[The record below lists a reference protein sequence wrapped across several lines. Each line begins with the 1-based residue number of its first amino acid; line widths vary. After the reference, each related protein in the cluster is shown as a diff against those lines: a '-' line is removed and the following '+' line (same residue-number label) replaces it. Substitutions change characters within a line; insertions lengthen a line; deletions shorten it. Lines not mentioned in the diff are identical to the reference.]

1 MTDIVERLRNIA
13 RVKGYGSHAEA
24 ADEILRL
31 RSELEQ
37 CQQAAF
43 QAMEWQE
50 IADAPHE
57 TNVLLFSP
65 GHGHSQ
71 YEVGWASSG
80 RRVTLE
86 SGEVVSNR
94 WWHGYATHWMPLP
107 PPPQEGKP

>member
-43 QAMEWQE
+43 RAMEWQP
-50 IADAPHE
+50 IASLPESHKDGRKLVMWAPGFGLGAL
-57 TNVLLFSP
+57 TLFWMDGKWREP
-65 GHGHSQ
+65 KDC
-71 YEVGWASSG
+71 ASLS
-80 RRVTLE
+80 VE
-86 SGEVVSNR
+86 P
-94 WWHGYATHWMPLP
+94 THFLVP
-107 PPPQEGKP
+107 PPPPEGKT